1 MAFFNGQ
8 GFFNPEGRRRE
19 LFDESCNSTLKLS
32 QLRPINRQGAKSYP
46 TAPESLPPGQR
57 QGIGVT
63 HSSKA
68 SMSISSVFANTPA
81 PPHQKAAP
89 SAAAEAT
96 RGGSTGQPK
105 ATSNAPPQTG
115 KVAPSTD
122 DLKRLVRDM
131 QHKVDAISSDLQFS
145 VDKETGKDIVK
156 VTDRS
161 SRQVVWQ
168 FPSEEA
174 LNVTKALDRYQKG
187 LLLNRQ
193 A

>member
-1 MAFFNGQ
+1 
-8 GFFNPEGRRRE
+8 
-19 LFDESCNSTLKLS
+19 
-32 QLRPINRQGAKSYP
+32 
-46 TAPESLPPGQR
+46 
-57 QGIGVT
+57 
-63 HSSKA
+63 
-68 SMSISSVFANTPA
+68 
-81 PPHQKAAP
+81 
-89 SAAAEAT
+89 
-96 RGGSTGQPK
+96 
-105 ATSNAPPQTG
+105 
-115 KVAPSTD
+115 
-122 DLKRLVRDM
+122 M

>member
-1 MAFFNGQ
+1 MVT
-8 GFFNPEGRRRE
+8 GFFQPEGPQACTFRR
-19 LFDESCNSTLKLS
+19 KLQFNPQVEQTPADKPS
-32 QLRPINRQGAKSYP
+32 RRKKLPEGAGVA
-46 TAPESLPPGQR
+46 APRQR

-68 SMSISSVFANTPA
+68 SMSTSSISSHTPA
-81 PPHQKAAP
+81 PPRQKAAP

-96 RGGSTGQPK
+96 RGGSTVQPK
-105 ATSNAPPQTG
+105 ATSNAPSETG
-115 KVAPSTD
+115 KVAPSTE

-131 QHKVDAISSDLQFS
+131 QQKVETISSDLQFS